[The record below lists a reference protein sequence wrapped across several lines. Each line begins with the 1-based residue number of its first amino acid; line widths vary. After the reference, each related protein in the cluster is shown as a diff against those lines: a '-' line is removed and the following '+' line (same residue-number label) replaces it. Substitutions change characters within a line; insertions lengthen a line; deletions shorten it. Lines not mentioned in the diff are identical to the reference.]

1 MVNTITYI
9 NGIGM
14 KRAKR
19 GTGDLVDTM
28 IAPPME
34 KTKHLFAWVKVGE
47 RGQIVT
53 AQGAREILVS
63 GKGISFWCLVMG
75 NAAEHL

>member
-1 MVNTITYI
+1 
-9 NGIGM
+9 M
-14 KRAKR
+14 KSAKQE
-19 GTGDLVDTM
+19 TGGQVDPM
-28 IAPPME
+28 IALRKE
-34 KTKHLFAWVKVGE
+34 KTKHLFCWVKVGE

-53 AQGAREILVS
+53 AQEAREILVS